1 MTYEVIQLPVWRD
14 NYAYVLLSDEGAA
27 AVVDSPEAAPILA
40 LLDARGARLSHLL
53 NTHHHPDHVGAN
65 RGLLA
70 RFPEA
75 EVFGGTYD
83 MNGGRIPGQSRAL
96 MDGER
101 FTFGGVG
108 CTVRDVP
115 AHTLGHI
122 AYVFD
127 DGRAFVGDTSFVAGC
142 GRLFEGT
149 AKQMDTALNEV
160 ISGLGDDVL
169 LFCAHE
175 YTESNLRFALSVD
188 GDNPALAAFAEQ
200 VATLRAADEPTVPS
214 TVGLEKAI
222 NPFFRAD
229 TPALRAAAGL
239 AATAPR
245 HEVLGR
251 LRSMKDHF

>member
-1 MTYEVIQLPVWRD
+1 MTYEVIQVPVWRD
-14 NYAYVLLSDEGAA
+14 NYAYVLLDSDGHA
-27 AVVDSPEAAPILA
+27 AVVDSPEAEPVLA
-40 LLDARGARLSHLL
+40 LIDSQGAVLTHLL
-53 NTHHHPDHVGAN
+53 NTHHHPDHVGSN
-65 RGLLA
+65 RDLLE
-70 RFPEA
+70 RFPAA
-75 EVFGGTYD
+75 EVFGSTYD
-83 MNGGRIPGQSRAL
+83 MARGRIPGQSRGL
-96 MDGER
+96 KDGER

-127 DGRAFVGDTSFVAGC
+127 DGSAFVGDTSFVGGC

-188 GDNPALAAFAEQ
+188 GENPALIAFAEQ
-200 VATLRAADEPTVPS
+200 VAVLRASGEPTVPS

-229 TPALRAAAGL
+229 SKALRTAAGL
-239 AATAPR
+239 PSGAPR

-251 LRSMKDHF
+251 LRAMKDQF